1 MCIIPSASNGGG
13 GGCLIST
20 GCTCM
25 TACVWV
31 VEVEVE
37 SNLFV
42 YADQRKCDGAAKIWV
57 WIDAADDGA
66 LAF

>member
-1 MCIIPSASNGGG
+1 
-13 GGCLIST
+13 
-20 GCTCM
+20 M

-57 WIDAADDGA
+57 WIGAADDGA